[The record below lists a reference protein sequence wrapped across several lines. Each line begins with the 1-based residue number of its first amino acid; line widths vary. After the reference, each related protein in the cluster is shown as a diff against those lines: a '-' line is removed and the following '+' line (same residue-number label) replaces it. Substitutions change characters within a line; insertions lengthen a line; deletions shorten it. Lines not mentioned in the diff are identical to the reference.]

1 MKEVF
6 VIKGRKVKV
15 EGLGDR
21 ESKREF
27 AEKFIKY
34 KEDVERFLGFDEE
47 KALSEVR
54 TKGIDPES
62 HYTIRIIFSPYF
74 PLAKFYWDTE
84 EFAFIFNLFQSSRIH
99 EDIFYHE
106 ISHYFLTLN
115 CIRLIDKHVKE
126 NLSSKEF
133 APDSF
138 VFEIEYGDIKLITDI
153 NNRQNSHITR
163 GVTVT
168 SPNSTL
174 SNPVPGKLYSMNF
187 KKGNPKSI
195 ITSPSLNLPLI
206 HKVREIANKTITT
219 INTSTYVKLI
229 LDPVHKTTGAINK
242 AVNTRPAK

>member
-138 VFEIEYGDIKLITDI
+138 VFEIKYYHEGFAEFVSRYLTGEFVDVPRFTSLNTERKIFLTYEKGFEEIKEWFVNL
-153 NNRQNSHITR
+153 
-163 GVTVT
+163 GW
-168 SPNSTL
+168 
-174 SNPVPGKLYSMNF
+174 
-187 KKGNPKSI
+187 NPKRLLEAVTRKI
-195 ITSPSLNLPLI
+195 LNSL
-206 HKVREIANKTITT
+206 
-219 INTSTYVKLI
+219 
-229 LDPVHKTTGAINK
+229 
-242 AVNTRPAK
+242 